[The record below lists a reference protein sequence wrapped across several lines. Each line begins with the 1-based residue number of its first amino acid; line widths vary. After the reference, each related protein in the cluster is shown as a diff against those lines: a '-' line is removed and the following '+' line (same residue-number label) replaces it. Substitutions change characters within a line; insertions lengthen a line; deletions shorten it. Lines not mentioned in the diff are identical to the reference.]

1 MKVKIIHR
9 TYPPGTPQVIL
20 DLEAKLRAGAEFV
33 PGIVRRV
40 AKRYQDLLL
49 QNVLFKGKLQ
59 DLTVVIHPSDE
70 DAHANHTGGDC
81 TTALKG
87 ERLCPEIH
95 LYVNIADSAK
105 FIAFVFAHELT
116 HMLLNTQLDRCR
128 ISGSSKEGCRPGLS
142 SVNRYLPTEPDVF
155 GTGMEESIADTI
167 AMYVVSRCR
176 FSDEAGTYRRCI
188 NQWKSRQGFAPLLA
202 AAYGD
207 PLEACKYIDEFTEQ
221 LLSKALR
228 EEDETGE
235 PEEYVSFSIRNIF
248 WYCVAINQFYLIV
261 DAYND
266 IMGEGAWRELCRHMD
281 AVQGD
286 IHGCGCVS
294 EDAVKHQ
301 KQAEALIREFV
312 RRSQEE
318 NP

>member
-9 TYPPGTPQVIL
+9 TYPSGTPQVIL

-40 AKRYQDLLL
+40 ANRYQDLLL

-128 ISGSSKEGCRPGLS
+128 ISGNSKEGCRPGMS
-142 SVNRYLPTEPDVF
+142 SVIRYLPTEPDVY
-155 GTGMEESIADTI
+155 GMGNGR
-167 AMYVVSRCR
+167 VHSRYPCDVCGLPLPI
-176 FSDEAGTYRRCI
+176 FRR
-188 NQWKSRQGFAPLLA
+188 SR
-202 AAYGD
+202 Y
-207 PLEACKYIDEFTEQ
+207 
-221 LLSKALR
+221 LSPVHR
-228 EEDETGE
+228 PME
-235 PEEYVSFSIRNIF
+235 I
-248 WYCVAINQFYLIV
+248 
-261 DAYND
+261 
-266 IMGEGAWRELCRHMD
+266 
-281 AVQGD
+281 
-286 IHGCGCVS
+286 
-294 EDAVKHQ
+294 
-301 KQAEALIREFV
+301 QAEFCASAGGSL
-312 RRSQEE
+312 RRPSGGMQIHR
-318 NP
+318 